1 MKIYVMSNGK
11 KYRFADKDVP
21 AEAVL
26 FEPKKAEEKSVEPKA
41 KEVPNKAKKPVNKA
55 KKAATK

>member
-1 MKIYVMSNGK
+1 MKVYVMPNGR
-11 KYRFADKDVP
+11 KYRFADNDVP
-21 AEAVL
+21 KNAVL
-26 FEPKKAEEKSVEPKA
+26 YEEPKADEKA